1 MLIVSD
7 ELFCR
12 QIPELMFH
20 VEELRGEYWLV
31 TVWLV
36 WVLTSE
42 CLSVLRLIENVC
54 ERVLVELLIRYVM

>member
-20 VEELRGEYWLV
+20 VEELRGEY
-31 TVWLV
+31 
-36 WVLTSE
+36 
-42 CLSVLRLIENVC
+42 
-54 ERVLVELLIRYVM
+54 